1 MTAETIRAE
10 FERFMSDDGKW
21 PQAIERD
28 GAGNYILS
36 QSASGWRVWRSAY
49 HQCLQSPEV
58 QALRKD
64 AVSVRRDTLLSV
76 LGKLNSNPYN
86 LTKSECIDVVREM
99 FEEADA
105 AMEQQKLINSPNL

>member
-1 MTAETIRAE
+1 MTTETILTDGDIRRIWNDALTFYEFARAI
-10 FERFMSDDGKW
+10 G
-21 PQAIERD
+21 QA
-28 GAGNYILS
+28 
-36 QSASGWRVWRSAY
+36 V
-49 HQCLQSPEV
+49 LQSPEI

-64 AVSVRRDTLLSV
+64 AVSVRRDTLLSA

-105 AMEQQKLINSPNL
+105 AMEQQI